1 MNCGMGRKRSIKS
14 FCRKNTAAV
23 PPQGRAGI
31 PLGGREGQSKNLG
44 RSLSVYHVA
53 CREGLRTYEGRSGSA
68 TVHRRR
74 RRRRNLLATS
84 NLAVRKVEM
93 KGGGTQRAMARSGV
107 PPPFPSLH
115 RQLRRRRGKRRWHH
129 FSASLKEF
137 SRSRSRPEL
146 EALQWQRLRKSSSR
160 DKIDTVRGS
169 DRKIAPV
176 QTQGLL
182 PQALSLLPINIS
194 PSSPFFPGSPFQFP
208 TDLSP
213 GAPFPTCTEAKASSP
228 SSSTAKA
235 PLLLPP
241 RNWKALKAL

>member
-1 MNCGMGRKRSIKS
+1 
-14 FCRKNTAAV
+14 
-23 PPQGRAGI
+23 
-31 PLGGREGQSKNLG
+31 
-44 RSLSVYHVA
+44 
-53 CREGLRTYEGRSGSA
+53 
-68 TVHRRR
+68 
-74 RRRRNLLATS
+74 
-84 NLAVRKVEM
+84 M
-93 KGGGTQRAMARSGV
+93 KGGGGEHNERWLGRGS
-107 PPPFPSLH
+107 PLLFPLSA
-115 RQLRRRRGKRRWHH
+115 QAAPKKRGKRRWHH
-129 FSASLKEF
+129 FSASLKVF

-213 GAPFPTCTEAKASSP
+213 GAPFPTCKEAKTSSP